1 MKKVKIAFW
10 LVVIAFL
17 ILLGYQN
24 KEFFLQRHSFDL
36 NLWVSAPYQSPEIY
50 NAVLFAVCLL
60 AGLVIAYLSGLL
72 ERFKA
77 NKTIK
82 QLTKNVDD
90 LKNEKVQLQ
99 TEIEALKN
107 ADSQATMVVTEE
119 PSVET
124 TASVETVDER

>member
-10 LVVIAFL
+10 LVIIAFL
-17 ILLGYQN
+17 LLLGYQN

-90 LKNEKVQLQ
+90 LKSEKAQLQ

-107 ADSQATMVVTEE
+107 ADSQATMVITEE

-124 TASVETVDER
+124 TASVEAVDER

>member
-17 ILLGYQN
+17 LLLGYQN

-90 LKNEKVQLQ
+90 LKNEKIQLQ